1 MHWWRSME
9 KKDKTTYIEKYKP
22 EYFTYIVIIAIFAIV
37 RFVPFSTGYANVDEA
52 LNDLA
57 VGATASTLVAWMLD
71 AADCNKKNKDFCKKQ
86 NLILNEY
93 KSSVSDL
100 RFFIARRCMFLT
112 KTPMEERTFAQWLFM
127 YTDISSYEGI
137 DNPRQRLK
145 EQYETLSKRIKYVY
159 DALYVLKQQYF
170 VLVSE
175 DFVDTG
181 DFKQHIDYQSNL
193 CLDIFDYIANED
205 YSTAN
210 DIIKEMVK
218 KHDDYFEKGYEE
230 KYNGIT
236 VG

>member
-1 MHWWRSME
+1 MHWWRSMK

-37 RFVPFSTGYANVDEA
+37 RFVPFSLGSADLNDA

-57 VGATASTLVAWMLD
+57 VGATASALVAWMLD
-71 AADCNKKNKDFCKKQ
+71 AADCSKKNKEFYKKQ
-86 NLILNEY
+86 DLILNEY

-137 DNPRQRLK
+137 DDPEKRLK

-159 DALYVLKQQYF
+159 DALCVLKQQYF

-218 KHDDYFEKGYEE
+218 KHDDFFEKDYEE
-230 KYNGIT
+230 KYNGKT

>member
-1 MHWWRSME
+1 MN
-9 KKDKTTYIEKYKP
+9 D
-22 EYFTYIVIIAIFAIV
+22 
-37 RFVPFSTGYANVDEA
+37 A

-57 VGATASTLVAWMLD
+57 VGATASAVVAWLID
-71 AADCNKKNKDFCKKQ
+71 AADCSKKNKDFYKKQ
-86 NLILNEY
+86 DLILNEY

-100 RFFIARRCMFLT
+100 RYFLARRCMFLT
-112 KTPMEERTFAQWLFM
+112 KTPMEDRTFAQWLFM

-137 DNPRQRLK
+137 DNPKQRLK
-145 EQYETLSKRIKYVY
+145 EQYESLSKRIKYVY
-159 DALYVLKQQYF
+159 DALCILKQQYF

-181 DFKQHIDYQSNL
+181 DFKQHIDYQANL

-210 DIIKEMVK
+210 DIIKQLVEN
-218 KHDDYFEKGYEE
+218 HDSYFDKNYEE
-230 KYNGIT
+230 KYNGKT

>member
-1 MHWWRSME
+1 MKKKE
-9 KKDKTTYIEKYKP
+9 KQTYIEKYNP
-22 EYFTYIVIIAIFAIV
+22 DYFTYIVIIAVFAFV
-37 RFVPFSTGYANVDEA
+37 RFLPFSTGHANVDEA

-57 VGATASTLVAWMLD
+57 VGATASALVAWMID

-100 RFFIARRCMFLT
+100 RFFLARRCMFLT
-112 KTPMEERTFAQWLFM
+112 KTPVEDRTFAQWLFM
-127 YTDISSYEGI
+127 YTDKSSYEGI
-137 DNPRQRLK
+137 ENPGQRLK

-181 DFKQHIDYQSNL
+181 NFKQHIDYQSNL

-218 KHDDYFEKGYEE
+218 KHDDYFEKDYEE
-230 KYNGIT
+230 KYNGKT

>member
-37 RFVPFSTGYANVDEA
+37 RFVPFSTGYLNVDEA

-57 VGATASTLVAWMLD
+57 VGATASALVAWMLD

-112 KTPMEERTFAQWLFM
+112 KTPMEDRTFAQWLFM
-127 YTDISSYEGI
+127 YTDKSSYEGI
-137 DNPRQRLK
+137 ENPEQRLK

-218 KHDDYFEKGYEE
+218 NHDDYFEKDYEE
-230 KYNGIT
+230 KYNGKT